1 MSALG
6 GMIEQRIK
14 QIAIGLAGLSLVLLI
29 VMFVNVG
36 RYNSLD
42 RDYKE
47 LEKQRTMLRQENSVL
62 TKKLSEIQNEITKV
76 KQDADAM
83 KAAMDKA
90 TADRDGLQA
99 KLTALTTERDGL
111 MAKLQ
116 EALASGPVQYV
127 SKNEG
132 AASQTTDEYWAGV
145 LREKSD
151 LEVQLLSLKSSLRD
165 NQIKIDEVA
174 KDKISLE
181 LDLQKLN
188 REREDLQRR
197 LDYNESSLANLSM
210 QLYKEK
216 QDRSKLQA
224 QLSDYKQENYS
235 LRTRLKQF
243 MDSKINL
250 EKKLK
255 EADDRRA
262 ELSGRL
268 NQMGTVLED
277 RVASMYEKKE
287 EALSSAMGASSNVEL
302 SPIVVRSQGQ
312 EKAFAPPEGLY
323 SGKVININAS
333 NNFVIVDIGENQGI
347 EKGASLHVWR
357 GGEDIAT
364 LEVIQ
369 TRANVSA
376 ADIKQKSQAI
386 RAGDIV
392 R

>member
-1 MSALG
+1 MFALG
-6 GMIEQRIK
+6 GLIEQKLK
-14 QIAIGLAGLSLVLLI
+14 QIAIGLAGLSLILLI
-29 VMFVNVG
+29 VMFVDAG
-36 RYNSLD
+36 RYNSLN

-47 LEKQRTMLRQENSVL
+47 LEKQKLLLRQENSVL

-83 KAAMDKA
+83 KPVMDKA
-90 TADRDGLQA
+90 IAERNDLQA
-99 KLTALTTERDGL
+99 KLTALAMERDGL
-111 MAKLQ
+111 MTKLQ
-116 EALASGPVQYV
+116 EALASGQSQQAP
-127 SKNEG
+127 KNEA
-132 AASQTTDEYWAGV
+132 AASQTADEYWAGV

-165 NQIKIDEVA
+165 NQIKIDEVV
-174 KDKISLE
+174 KDKVSLE

-188 REREDLQRR
+188 KEREDLQRR

-224 QLSDYKQENYS
+224 QLTDYKQENYS
-235 LRTRLKQF
+235 LRSRLKQF
-243 MDSKINL
+243 MDSKIYL

-255 EADDRRA
+255 EADDKRA
-262 ELSGRL
+262 ELSGRI
-268 NQMGTVLED
+268 NQMGTVLENKA
-277 RVASMYEKKE
+277 ASIYDKKE
-287 EALSSAMGASSNVEL
+287 EAPSNLTSASSNVEL

-312 EKAFAPPEGLY
+312 EKASVPPEGLY
-323 SGKVININAS
+323 SGKVININAA